1 MRVLSLIGVLLAS
14 GAGSVSAQHAHQL
27 EIGSFGSYTRYDK
40 DLRLA
45 DQFGAGGRVGYF
57 LGDHF
62 SIEVDAD
69 VAQPVSRLSG
79 VGTTAVFWS
88 TSLVINSGG
97 GKSSL
102 YALGGYSR
110 LHVGP
115 EPLSASDLNAVHGGL
130 GERIFVGDRVA
141 LRLEARAY
149 YRGAGSGQASWLGHF
164 TGTAGL
170 SFILGRAGEQK
181 SQVP

>member
-1 MRVLSLIGVLLAS
+1 
-14 GAGSVSAQHAHQL
+14 
-27 EIGSFGSYTRYDK
+27 FGSYTRYDK

-110 LHVGP
+110 LHMGP

-141 LRLEARAY
+141 LRRYSGSVVHPGQGRRAEEPSPL
-149 YRGAGSGQASWLGHF
+149 A
-164 TGTAGL
+164 
-170 SFILGRAGEQK
+170 GRAVGRR
-181 SQVP
+181 

>member
-69 VAQPVSRLSG
+69 VAQPVSTLSG
-79 VGTTAVFWS
+79 AGPTAGCWS
-88 TSLVINSGG
+88 AGPLIDSAGATPSH
-97 GKSSL
+97 
-102 YALGGYSR
+102 YALT
-110 LHVGP
+110 
-115 EPLSASDLNAVHGGL
+115 
-130 GERIFVGDRVA
+130 
-141 LRLEARAY
+141 AY
-149 YRGAGSGQASWLGHF
+149 CR
-164 TGTAGL
+164 
-170 SFILGRAGEQK
+170 
-181 SQVP
+181 

>member
-1 MRVLSLIGVLLAS
+1 
-14 GAGSVSAQHAHQL
+14 
-27 EIGSFGSYTRYDK
+27 
-40 DLRLA
+40 
-45 DQFGAGGRVGYF
+45 
-57 LGDHF
+57 
-62 SIEVDAD
+62 
-69 VAQPVSRLSG
+69 
-79 VGTTAVFWS
+79 VFWS

-110 LHVGP
+110 LHMGP

>member
-1 MRVLSLIGVLLAS
+1 GL
-14 GAGSVSAQHAHQL
+14 
-27 EIGSFGSYTRYDK
+27 
-40 DLRLA
+40 
-45 DQFGAGGRVGYF
+45 VGYF

-110 LHVGP
+110 LHMGP

-141 LRLEARAY
+141 LRLEAR
-149 YRGAGSGQASWLGHF
+149 RSEEHTSELQSRF
-164 TGTAGL
+164 
-170 SFILGRAGEQK
+170 
-181 SQVP
+181 

>member
-14 GAGSVSAQHAHQL
+14 GVGSVSAQHAHQL
-27 EIGSFGSYTRYDK
+27 EIGTFGSYTRYDK

-110 LHVGP
+110 LHMGP

-130 GERIFVGDRVA
+130 GERIFVGDGWHSAWRH
-141 LRLEARAY
+141 EPI
-149 YRGAGSGQASWLGHF
+149 
-164 TGTAGL
+164 TAGL
-170 SFILGRAGEQK
+170 AAARRAGWGT
-181 SQVP
+181 SQVQRVCRSSWAGPAGRRAKSP

>member
-97 GKSSL
+97 GK
-102 YALGGYSR
+102 
-110 LHVGP
+110 
-115 EPLSASDLNAVHGGL
+115 
-130 GERIFVGDRVA
+130 I
-141 LRLEARAY
+141 
-149 YRGAGSGQASWLGHF
+149 
-164 TGTAGL
+164 
-170 SFILGRAGEQK
+170 GRASCRERMYGL
-181 SQVP
+181 V

>member
-1 MRVLSLIGVLLAS
+1 MRVLSLIGVLLVS

-27 EIGSFGSYTRYDK
+27 EMGSFGSYTRYDK

-62 SIEVDAD
+62 SLEVDAN
-69 VAQPVSRLSG
+69 VAQPRSSLSG

-110 LHVGP
+110 LHAGP
-115 EPLSASDLNAVHGGL
+115 EPPCASDLTAVHGRPD
-130 GERIFVGDRVA
+130 ER
-141 LRLEARAY
+141 LRLV
-149 YRGAGSGQASWLGHF
+149 
-164 TGTAGL
+164 
-170 SFILGRAGEQK
+170 GRAPRRVEA
-181 SQVP
+181 

>member
-1 MRVLSLIGVLLAS
+1 MRVLSLIGMLLAS

-27 EIGSFGSYTRYDK
+27 EIGTFGSYTRYDK

-88 TSLVINSGG
+88 TSLVINSGA
-97 GKSSL
+97 GKSIV
-102 YALGGYSR
+102 YAARGYSG
-110 LHVGP
+110 LDIGP
-115 EPLSASDLNAVHGGL
+115 EPPSATELTAVRGGL
-130 GERIFVGDRVA
+130 AV
-141 LRLEARAY
+141 
-149 YRGAGSGQASWLGHF
+149 
-164 TGTAGL
+164 
-170 SFILGRAGEQK
+170 
-181 SQVP
+181 

>member
-1 MRVLSLIGVLLAS
+1 EAPHYPTIPPMQVLSRLGVLLAS

-69 VAQPVSRLSG
+69 VAQPVSRLR
-79 VGTTAVFWS
+79 A
-88 TSLVINSGG
+88 
-97 GKSSL
+97 
-102 YALGGYSR
+102 
-110 LHVGP
+110 VGP
-115 EPLSASDLNAVHGGL
+115 
-130 GERIFVGDRVA
+130 
-141 LRLEARAY
+141 
-149 YRGAGSGQASWLGHF
+149 
-164 TGTAGL
+164 
-170 SFILGRAGEQK
+170 RAGCC
-181 SQVP
+181 STAL